1 LVTGVEAAGS
11 PARRSTAMPGMTT
24 SIVVARPVEEVF
36 AFLLNPKESA
46 PRIDPDGGLVLMSPE
61 GTPGPGTTFVFRQRV
76 LGRTAETTT
85 HLTAVEPSRRIEFD
99 AKIGPMRPRCSLT
112 FESVAE
118 GTLVTFRGDSNPP
131 GPLKVFTPAMDRMGQ
146 KNWTQ
151 RLSRVKDVLES
162 TSP

>member
-1 LVTGVEAAGS
+1 
-11 PARRSTAMPGMTT
+11 MPGMTA
-24 SIVVARPVEEVF
+24 SIVVARPVEAVF

-46 PRIDPDGGLVLMSPE
+46 PRIDPGGGGLVLMSPE

-76 LGRTAETTT
+76 LGRTTETKT
-85 HLTAVEPSRRIEFD
+85 HLTAVELNRRIEFD
-99 AKIGPMRPRCSLT
+99 AEIGPMRPRCSLT

-146 KNWTQ
+146 KKWTQ
-151 RLSRVKDVLES
+151 RLSRAKDVLES
-162 TSP
+162 TRP